1 MSVSWFPVAV
11 HALALLSTS
20 EDGYSSAYIASSVNT
35 HSVFLRRVL
44 AKLVKNG
51 LLETK
56 EGGGGGYRLLK
67 PANQLTLS
75 EVYKSLEGNSF
86 ISVSPAE
93 PNEGCPVGSGIR
105 PAFQEVIDDVDNLV
119 LQKLENIT
127 IADVAERAIAHGRN
141 RKATEPTS

>member
-1 MSVSWFPVAV
+1 MSVSWFPIAV

-20 EDGYSSAYIASSVNT
+20 EEGYSSAYIAASVNT

-56 EGGGGGYRLLK
+56 EGGGGGYRLVR
-67 PANQLTLS
+67 PANQLTLA

-86 ISVSPAE
+86 ISLSPAE
-93 PNEGCPVGSGIR
+93 PNEDCPVGSGIR
-105 PAFQEVIDDVDNLV
+105 SAFQEIIDDIDNIV
-119 LQKLENIT
+119 FQRLET
-127 IADVAERAIAHGRN
+127 ISIAEVASRAITHGKQ
-141 RKATEPTS
+141 RKANKT